1 MPLLL
6 YTVAAAALFAGAH
19 RCVRPLSRGAAV
31 ILFALPFAIAGH
43 ALLASRVLAPVD
55 LAYQTVPLN
64 WLKETYGVADVSTG
78 LHSDV
83 MSQFIPWRAAVR
95 DSLARG
101 EWGLW
106 NRYAFAGDIL
116 LAGEQ
121 PAVFSPVTLLA
132 CLLPAALSF
141 TFTGALTLLI
151 AALCAFL
158 LARELDCRESTAL
171 IAAAAWAFATSLVVF
186 VLVPLGATWAWAP
199 LLFVAVR
206 RLVRA
211 PRLASAALLTFTF
224 VALISAAHLESVLLI
239 VALAIAYALVELARQ
254 PSWRAIALAAGAGVV
269 ALLVSAIHLLPFL
282 EALPWTMEYATRDFF
297 RAAPRGVPLHDA
309 ALRMLVTFFP
319 YLNGRP
325 PVTSFMNGAAGSIAT
340 ALALYALWRV
350 RSRATWFFGS
360 TSVACVV
367 IASEWKPVAML
378 LGRLPLFDIALFDRI
393 AFGAALSIAI
403 LAALGAE
410 ELVRRGGD
418 RAAGATLGAWLA
430 VVAIGN
436 YALLHAASV
445 PRGPVKFG
453 EHVIAAEIVPLA
465 LAAALLLRKR
475 VAITALFALLVV
487 QRWLAVGDAQKS
499 FPQRA
504 AYPPIPILEPLRGIK
519 TPFRIIGHGNAFIP
533 GTSTLYGLEDARGY
547 SAMTLLRYRETY
559 ALWCVEQPVWFNRVD
574 DLTRPFLSF
583 LNVRYA
589 ITSDSTAPPPGWREV
604 ARERGAILL
613 ENLHALDR
621 AFVPRGVRVGAPL
634 NQRVMDMALA
644 TDFSDRAWIEANA
657 AAPYD
662 SANGPGRL
670 TISNARLGY
679 AIDADM
685 QNDGWI
691 VTSIAAW
698 PGWRA
703 YIDGTRA
710 DTQIANHA
718 FVSVRVPRGHHRVD
732 LRYFPRGFAE
742 GRVIS
747 AVTLAL
753 IALGCLLLHRR
764 KPLLEV
770 RDASLAAL
778 PLGQ

>member
-6 YTVAAAALFAGAH
+6 HSLAALALVGLAH
-19 RCVRPLSRGAAV
+19 RFVRPLSRGAALV
-31 ILFALPFAIAGH
+31 LFALPFVIAGY
-43 ALLASRVLAPVD
+43 ALLTSRVLAPVD

-64 WLKETYGVADVSTG
+64 WMKETYGVSDVSTG

-83 MSQFIPWRAAVR
+83 LSQFIPWRAAVR

-121 PAVFSPVTLLA
+121 PAVFSPITLLA

-141 TFTGALTLLI
+141 TFTGALTLFI

-158 LARELDCRESTAL
+158 LARELDCGEPAAL
-171 IAAAAWAFATSLVVF
+171 VAAASWSLATSLVVF

-199 LLFVAVR
+199 LLFVSVQ

-211 PRLASAALLTFTF
+211 PRIASAALLAFTFT
-224 VALISAAHLESVLLI
+224 ALLAAAHLESVLLI
-239 VALAIAYALVELARQ
+239 VALGVAYALLELARR
-254 PSWRAIALAAGAGVV
+254 PSVRAVALAAGAGVV
-269 ALLVSAIHLLPFL
+269 ALLVSAVHLLPFF
-282 EALPWTMEYATRDFF
+282 EALPWTMEYATRDLF
-297 RAAPRGVPLHDA
+297 RDSARGVPLPDA
-309 ALRMLVTFFP
+309 ALRMLMTFFP

-325 PVTSFMNGAAGSIAT
+325 PVTSFMNGAIGSIAT

-350 RSRATWFFGS
+350 RSRATWFFGA
-360 TSVACVV
+360 TFLACLV
-367 IASEWKPVAML
+367 IASEWRPVATL
-378 LGRLPLFDIALFDRI
+378 LGRVPLFDIAIFDRM
-393 AFGAALSIAI
+393 AFGAALSLAV

-410 ELVRRGGD
+410 ALARRGGD
-418 RAAGATLGAWLA
+418 RAAGATLAAWFV
-430 VVAIGN
+430 VVAAGN

-453 EHVIAAEIVPLA
+453 EHVVAAELVPLA
-465 LAAALLLRKR
+465 FAAALLFRKR
-475 VAITALFALLVV
+475 AALPALLALIIV
-487 QRWLAVGDAQKS
+487 QRWLAVSDAQKS
-499 FPQRA
+499 FPRRA
-504 AYPPIPILEPLRGIK
+504 AYPPIPILEPLRAIR
-519 TPFRIIGHGNAFIP
+519 TPFRIVGHGNALIP
-533 GTSTLYGLEDARGY
+533 GTATLYGLEDARGY

-559 ALWCVEQPVWFNRVD
+559 GLWCVEQPVWFNRVD
-574 DLTRPFLSF
+574 DLSRPFLSF

-589 ITSDSTAPPPGWREV
+589 ITWDRAVPPPGWTEV
-604 ARERGAILL
+604 ARQRGAILL
-613 ENLHALDR
+613 ENHNALDR
-621 AFVPRGVRVGAPL
+621 AFVPRGVHVGASTNVTL
-634 NQRVMDMALA
+634 MEMALA
-644 TDFSDRAWIEANA
+644 TDFADRAWIEANVP
-657 AAPYD
+657 APYD

-670 TISNARLGY
+670 TIANARLGY

-703 YIDGTRA
+703 YVDGRRV
-710 DTQIANHA
+710 DTNIANHA
-718 FVSVRVPRGHHRVD
+718 FVSVRVPRGHHRVA
-732 LRYFPRGFAE
+732 LRYFPDGFAV
-742 GRVIS
+742 GRTIS

-753 IALGCLLLHRR
+753 IVLASLLFHRR
-764 KPLLEV
+764 KPLLEAG
-770 RDASLAAL
+770 DAAVAAL
-778 PLGQ
+778 PLGE